1 MTIGHWIL
9 LLHAASTLV
18 MVGLIW
24 FVQVV
29 HYPLFEAVGR
39 EGFAAYAQSH
49 ARLTSWVVIPPM
61 LAEAGTAGLLLLGLR
76 PSSVGVGALWAG
88 AVLLLVV
95 WGSTFFLQ
103 VPRHGQLS
111 AGFDGVAHTALVTT
125 NWIRTLAWTVRGGL
139 VLWMVAETLRVTGKA
154 HP

>member
-1 MTIGHWIL
+1 MGVGHWVL

-39 EGFAAYAQSH
+39 EGFAHYAQAH

-61 LAEAGTAGLLLLGLR
+61 LVEAGTAGLLLLGLR
-76 PSSVGVGALWAG
+76 PSSLGSGPLSAGAL
-88 AVLLLVV
+88 LLLLV
-95 WGSTFFLQ
+95 WGSTFLLQ
-103 VPRHGQLS
+103 VPRHGQLA
-111 AGFDGVAHTALVTT
+111 AGFDGEAHAALVTT
-125 NWIRTLAWTVRGGL
+125 NWIRTSAWTLRGAL
-139 VLWMVAETLRVTGKA
+139 VLWMLAESMKGTGGDR
-154 HP
+154 P

>member
-1 MTIGHWIL
+1 MTTGHWIL

-39 EGFAAYAQSH
+39 GEFALYAQSH

-88 AVLLLVV
+88 AALLIVV

-111 AGFDGVAHTALVTT
+111 AGFDGEAHAALVAT
-125 NWIRTLAWTVRGGL
+125 NWIRTLAWSLRGAL
-139 VLWMVAETLRVTGKA
+139 VLWLVAAAMRASAEGR
-154 HP
+154 P